1 MVNIAELRA
10 AMARKEITQK
20 ALAKAI
26 GMTEQTLCRRMKQK
40 RFGTEEA
47 EKISTVLELRD
58 Q

>member
-26 GMTEQTLCRRMKQK
+26 GICVVE
-40 RFGTEEA
+40 
-47 EKISTVLELRD
+47 
-58 Q
+58 